1 MLEWL
6 KRHAWKACVR
16 QKRTAGSNPACS
28 ARNFKYGWQPRMI
41 CGVVWQL
48 AKEDKPSLLEN
59 RVFVRLPNK
68 TFRGT
73 RKVAIHI

>member
-28 ARNFKYGWQPRMI
+28 ARIFKYGCQPRLKS
-41 CGVVWQL
+41 GV
-48 AKEDKPSLLEN
+48 DN
-59 RVFVRLPNK
+59 
-68 TFRGT
+68 
-73 RKVAIHI
+73 